1 MYGFKIENFSQNVAR
16 LLRRVGFSQKSPA
29 AKNRTTGSAIYR
41 TLKMADK
48 TRQENVTLCF
58 QNAETNIL
66 IL

>member
-1 MYGFKIENFSQNVAR
+1 MEIEEISRDFAH
-16 LLRRVGFSQKSPA
+16 LFRRVRQSQKSTA

-48 TRQENVTLCF
+48 TRQEYVTLGF

-66 IL
+66 IQ